1 MTENGAEEEGGG
13 SEHEPEDPL
22 LDEILLDVENL
33 VQEWDIA
40 GKIVHTPPPT
50 LPAGDLDR
58 EGVLQI
64 GIE

>member
-33 VQEWDIA
+33 VQEWDTA
-40 GKIVHTPPPT
+40 GNMLHPPP
-50 LPAGDLDR
+50 PPSW
-58 EGVLQI
+58 EGAPHI
-64 GIE
+64 PFP

>member
-33 VQEWDIA
+33 VQEWDTA
-40 GKIVHTPPPT
+40 GKI
-50 LPAGDLDR
+50 LQEGAG
-58 EGVLQI
+58 VP
-64 GIE
+64 

>member
-33 VQEWDIA
+33 VQE
-40 GKIVHTPPPT
+40 
-50 LPAGDLDR
+50 
-58 EGVLQI
+58 
-64 GIE
+64 